1 MSRKRR
7 ASNEKRHRN
16 PTGHIRQG
24 DHKVIIV
31 RVARSVGA
39 SGRLTRPD
47 LPSPKVVSFPS
58 FSMTSSTN
66 QHQSAPDGHTD
77 EPSSLDRTEYKLN
90 INGEVFHVTQLAK
103 KMRQAAK
110 KLAPFI
116 PPSDGTPVN
125 NLPNELLSYIFILG
139 SEAEESDHDEDAEE
153 DEEDEEDAPSEHR
166 LYHPFKVLV
175 SHVCRRWRVVVI
187 EIPTLWAYLDFAEG
201 PPFDKSRTWLERSKE
216 CPLDIELDCTAESE
230 SEAGSESEGSEDQ
243 GDSSSENEL
252 VASQDRVAMPGG
264 PPLTPLRGKEN
275 KKLSSHLSPA
285 DLPVVRDLILPHS
298 ARWRVF
304 ELMVDD
310 FQIMYGIL
318 STLASIPE
326 APELRALRL
335 YHYDDNEDFDHFS
348 PAHLKQPFFAPF
360 CGRAPKLSLVTLWG
374 VHVDWEACAFLQG
387 LEELELAYHARDV
400 RPSYEI
406 FIRILRGS
414 PDLHNLTLSASGPAS
429 NPEAEA
435 EAAAEGEEDHYW
447 PADVIELPSV
457 RQLVLAFV
465 EPSYASALMKRL
477 VFPNLQVLALDFDPD
492 NYSRFVEQ
500 LASPAPKQRHSLCQN
515 LVELKLS
522 GMQCSGTALT
532 ALYAVLPNLLA
543 LELNCY
549 HLEPPFFGYLFGME
563 FEEDG
568 PKGYCLPKLT
578 FLTTS
583 GISGERMRHLVSHRP
598 AIKHVRMD
606 SKDDVEEEDE
616 NWLRANTESFDF
628 FEGSDDEDDDASV
641 LIVDLTDSGSEGD
654 EVPEEWVDDEE

>member
-7 ASNEKRHRN
+7 ESNEE
-16 PTGHIRQG
+16 
-24 DHKVIIV
+24 
-31 RVARSVGA
+31 RSKTRWSNCPGGGA
-39 SGRLTRPD
+39 SGRLARPD
-47 LPSPKVVSFPS
+47 LPSQKVVSFPS

-66 QHQSAPDGHTD
+66 QHQSTSDGHND
-77 EPSSLDRTEYKLN
+77 EPSSPDRMEYTLN
-90 INGEVFHVTQLAK
+90 VNGEVFHVTQLAEK
-103 KMRQAAK
+103 IRQAVK
-110 KLAPFI
+110 KLDPFI

-125 NLPNELLSYIFILG
+125 NLPNELLRYIFTLG
-139 SEAEESDHDEDAEE
+139 SEAEESGHDDDAEG

-166 LYHPFKVLV
+166 PRLPFKVLV

-187 EIPTLWAYLDFAEG
+187 EIPTLWTYLDFAEG
-201 PPFDKSRTWLERSKE
+201 PPFDKSRAWLERSKE

-230 SEAGSESEGSEDQ
+230 SEAGSESERSEDQ
-243 GDSSSENEL
+243 ADSSSENEL
-252 VASQDRVAMPGG
+252 VAPQDRVAMPDG
-264 PPLTPLRGKEN
+264 PPLAPLRGKEN

-335 YHYDDNEDFDHFS
+335 YHYDDNEDSDHFS

-387 LEELELAYHARDV
+387 LEELELAYHAKDV
-400 RPSYEI
+400 RSSYEI

-414 PDLHNLTLSASGPAS
+414 PDLRNLTLSASGPAG
-429 NPEAEA
+429 NPEE
-435 EAAAEGEEDHYW
+435 EEGEGDYYW

-465 EPSYASALMKRL
+465 EPSYASALLKRL
-477 VFPNLQVLALDFDPD
+477 VFPDLLVLALDFDPD

-500 LASPAPKQRHSLCQN
+500 LAKPAPRQRHSLCHN
-515 LVELKLS
+515 LLELKLS

-532 ALYAVLPNLLA
+532 AFYAALPNLRA

-549 HLEPPFFGYLFGME
+549 HLESPFFEYLFGME
-563 FEEDG
+563 MEEDG
-568 PKGYCLPKLT
+568 PKGYCLPKLN

-583 GISGERMRHLVSHRP
+583 GISGDRMRHLVSRRP
-598 AIKHVRMD
+598 TIKHVRMD

-628 FEGSDDEDDDASV
+628 FDGSDDEDDDASV

-654 EVPEEWVDDEE
+654 GVPEEWVDDEE